1 MCGIPNRSQ
10 RISLPVFPECS
21 TVGSGIALVNCEK
34 PIGEDPITAKY
45 ITEKRFA
52 RRKKLFMLCFCAENI
67 IAMLTN
73 WVWALSTLAT
83 SVWMQFE
90 QNATCA
96 LLSHI
101 GHGIYTSFVPA

>member
-10 RISLPVFPECS
+10 RISPPVFPECS

-34 PIGEDPITAKY
+34 PIGEDPITAKH

-67 IAMLTN
+67 TAMLTN
-73 WVWALSTLAT
+73 WVGLSTLAT
-83 SVWMQFE
+83 SVWMQF
-90 QNATCA
+90 TCA

-101 GHGIYTSFVPA
+101 GHGIYTS